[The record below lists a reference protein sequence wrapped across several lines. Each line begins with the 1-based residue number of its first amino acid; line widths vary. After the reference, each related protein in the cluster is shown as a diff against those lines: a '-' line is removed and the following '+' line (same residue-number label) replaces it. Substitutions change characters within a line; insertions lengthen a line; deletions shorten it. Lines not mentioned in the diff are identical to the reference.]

1 MGLIDDAK
9 GKTKETTGKITGDK
23 SQEYEGKG
31 DQVKG
36 DLKDAADK
44 AGDKVKDVLDRD
56 KDRH

>member
-9 GKTKETTGKITGDK
+9 GKTKETTGKARGDK

-31 DQVKG
+31 DQIKG

-44 AGDKVKDVLDRD
+44 ASDTVKDAVNRD
-56 KDRH
+56 DK